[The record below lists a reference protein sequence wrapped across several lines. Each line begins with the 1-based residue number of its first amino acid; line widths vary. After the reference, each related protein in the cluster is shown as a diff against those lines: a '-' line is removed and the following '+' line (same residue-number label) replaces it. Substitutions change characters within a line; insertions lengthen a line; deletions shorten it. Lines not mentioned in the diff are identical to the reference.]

1 MKRYLLALILLALPA
16 PSGAVYFV
24 RIGDMAAPPA
34 KANPVKTF
42 GWISKLS
49 PQVKLSDGST
59 EITVKNVTGQLGQ
72 FLIVQGNWDGS
83 ALTVSSSTLQRRT
96 YPTVLFIGDSITFS
110 APGSW
115 NGNTQ
120 PGWGM
125 NASAVDKDYVPRVV
139 AAMRAADAANAVT
152 VYRSTNLGQAGGRI
166 QDVIN
171 ILPALRNVHPDLI
184 TIQLGENDK
193 AFTPEQYGAKYQEL
207 LDGLLQIAPEP
218 RIFCFGVWEADPR
231 VHTWDKPYLFDNV
244 VKALC
249 DARRIPFKPILP
261 ASQDPSTHGD
271 YTNPLLW
278 HPNDLG
284 MLIYVNQ
291 FWAAMGPELQ
301 GS

>member
-1 MKRYLLALILLALPA
+1 MTRFLLALILLVPSAPA
-16 PSGAVYFV
+16 VAVYFV
-24 RIGDMAAPPA
+24 RVSDLAVPPA
-34 KANPVKTF
+34 KANPLKTY
-42 GWISKLS
+42 GWITKLS
-49 PQVKLSDGST
+49 PQVKLSDGNT
-59 EITVKNVTGQLGQ
+59 EVTVKNVTGQLGQ
-72 FLIVQGNWDGS
+72 FLVVQGNWDGS
-83 ALTVSSSTLQRRT
+83 ALTATSYTVKQRV
-96 YPTVLFIGDSITFS
+96 YPTVLFIGDSITYS

-125 NASAVDKDYVPRVV
+125 NASAVDKDYVPQIV
-139 AAMRAADAANAVT
+139 AQMQAADAANAAT
-152 VYRSTNLGQAGGRI
+152 VYRSTHLGQAAGRI
-166 QDVIN
+166 QDVVN
-171 ILPALRNVHPDLI
+171 ILPALRNVHPDLV

-193 AFTPEQYGAKYQEL
+193 AYTEAQYQAKYQEL
-207 LDGLLQIAPEP
+207 LDGLLSMRPQP

-231 VHTWDKPYLFDNV
+231 VHTWDKPYKFDEV

-261 ASQDPSTHGD
+261 ASQDPATHGD